1 MITLA
6 IVLAAGSLGA
16 MLFFSA
22 AVAPTVFQSL
32 PPDAAGQFLRRLFPR
47 YFVLNGIVAGAAAIA
62 AAVAAAWV
70 PTVLLVA
77 SAAALFGLRLVA
89 VPAINQARDA
99 MVAKEGPAG
108 DGSAGDEAAGRRF
121 QTLHRLTVLVNLA
134 EMAALVA
141 AIALL
146 GG

>member
-6 IVLAAGSLGA
+6 IALAAGSLGA

-89 VPAINQARDA
+89 VPAINRARDA
-99 MVAKEGPAG
+99 MVAGN
-108 DGSAGDEAAGRRF
+108 GSAGDEAAGRRF
-121 QTLHRLTVLVNLA
+121 HALHRLTVLVNLA

-141 AIALL
+141 AIVLL